1 LFVSVEFRRVCNA
14 LISLLIDAVFYLW
27 FEAFPVVF
35 VDIYHFDLG
44 LNGLPFLGFL
54 VTGIVTVGI
63 FLMAVDLSVT

>member
-1 LFVSVEFRRVCNA
+1 MRNT

-54 VTGIVTVGI
+54 VIGIITVGI
-63 FLMAVDLSVT
+63 FLMTADLPVT